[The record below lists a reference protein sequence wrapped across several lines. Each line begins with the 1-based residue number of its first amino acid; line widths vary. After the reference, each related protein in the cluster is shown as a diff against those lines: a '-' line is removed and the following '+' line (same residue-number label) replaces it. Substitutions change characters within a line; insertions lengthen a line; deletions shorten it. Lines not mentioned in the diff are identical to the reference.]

1 MKEYNVRFWFWH
13 SPTAF
18 RNWPQRAGGVV
29 CGENFNWTKFK
40 TMRGNVDACMT
51 LVVKMLSQ
59 QGQGVTMATSPPPDA
74 PSPFFASAE
83 ISGLRLSRPSQ
94 RSQEPSLRSE
104 KLIGIGFVESECTEK
119 LGARRIWV
127 RHKTCRAAVHLR
139 ALPQIIMFS
148 SGAPPT
154 WGQQLNLI
162 SREREKFKSK
172 SWKNFFFQLSH
183 IPTLTDSHTWPKFN
197 T

>member
-1 MKEYNVRFWFWH
+1 MHDSRSQNAQ
-13 SPTAF
+13 P
-18 RNWPQRAGGVV
+18 AGA
-29 CGENFNWTKFK
+29 
-40 TMRGNVDACMT
+40 RGHHGN
-51 LVVKMLSQ
+51 L
-59 QGQGVTMATSPPPDA
+59 PPPDA

-94 RSQEPSLRSE
+94 RSQEPSLRSG

-154 WGQQLNLI
+154 RGQQLNLI
-162 SREREKFKSK
+162 SREREKFRLK

-183 IPTLTDSHTWPKFN
+183 IPTLTDSHT
-197 T
+197 